1 MSIGEGLVRVG
12 APLAVA
18 LLFAAVL
25 LRSGAAPDR
34 DLQII
39 TASTVAPGRP
49 MAIRALWLE
58 GLRRPEGPSLVHGP
72 VAVRLVD
79 EREQA
84 IAEARLT
91 PSAVAGMEGV
101 LDVPPAASGA
111 LSLRGRAAFDGG
123 ASVVHAP
130 LQIRPEPPEL
140 KRRGRLASP
149 LQQYRAFALKPEE
162 GDEPAPRP
170 FEVRIEGGACV
181 PEHPC
186 VLQVWVGEPA
196 ASVRL
201 EATGAVEVVEDG
213 TPVTDGIA
221 TVTLVVHGPEAD
233 AVLHAVRDGQVVAR
247 RTVRLPIAQGAPV
260 LLVDSP
266 ILDAPASP
274 SLRLLG
280 PTPGSPVIVD
290 AFREGQW
297 ERTGSTRV
305 GDDGS
310 LRLPF
315 ADLDAGVWRIQVRTD
330 PFAAGSAAARVLV
343 VRSPEGDGE
352 GAVRALAHRAEA
364 LALQDPFARRVLA
377 SGILGDA
384 SAEEQVAF
392 LAALQE
398 LDLVEQPTALSG
410 YVQETVGAEATID
423 AWRVLAAVGVGLVGL
438 LVGAYLLWRGW
449 RAAREADQLL
459 AEAMSDLEPRTVRP
473 GAPAVLGLAFAIAL
487 IFALV
492 ALFIMTRGTFG

>member
-39 TASTVAPGRP
+39 TASKVAPGRP

-79 EREQA
+79 ERERA

-101 LDVPPAASGA
+101 LDVPPEASGA
-111 LSLRGRAAFDGG
+111 LSLRGRAAFNSG

-130 LQIRPEPPEL
+130 LQVRPEPPEL

-149 LQQYRAFALKPEE
+149 LQQYHAFALKLE
-162 GDEPAPRP
+162 GEAPAPRP
-170 FEVRIEGGACV
+170 FEVRVQGGACV

-186 VLQVWVGEPA
+186 VLRVWVGEPA
-196 ASVRL
+196 ASLTL

-233 AVLHAVRDGQVVAR
+233 AVLQAVRDGHVVAR

-266 ILDAPASP
+266 MPTAPASP

-280 PTPGSPVIVD
+280 PAPGAPVIVD

-305 GDDGS
+305 GDNGS
-310 LRLPF
+310 LTFPF

-343 VRSPEGDGE
+343 VRSPEEEGE
-352 GAVRALAHRAEA
+352 GAVRALAQRAEA
-364 LALQDPFARRVLA
+364 LALSDPFARRVLA
-377 SGILGDA
+377 SEILGDA
-384 SAEEQVAF
+384 SAEDQVAF

-423 AWRVLAAVGVGLVGL
+423 AWRVLAALGVGLVGL

-459 AEAMSDLEPRTVRP
+459 SEAMSDLEPRTVRP
-473 GAPAVLGLAFAIAL
+473 GAPAVLGLALAIAL

-492 ALFIMTRGTFG
+492 ALFIVTRGTFG